1 VRRRAGSALVV
12 AWAMAVAG
20 VAGCSSSTS
29 SSAPEYSVRDRSGER
44 VTMEELRGA
53 PALLTSWATWC
64 KECKTLLP
72 ELEELSDDQDV
83 DGLQVVA
90 VNVNAPGSEDEVVA
104 LERQYG
110 MTMDRWR
117 DVDNEFTQAFRSRGV
132 PTSVLVDADGMV
144 VRRWPGGIPVDDPRT
159 ARLLRQALRSA
170 PD

>member
-1 VRRRAGSALVV
+1 
-12 AWAMAVAG
+12 
-20 VAGCSSSTS
+20 
-29 SSAPEYSVRDRSGER
+29 
-44 VTMEELRGA
+44 MEELRGA